1 MALAKAC
8 PNEYPY
14 PRPELQLESPFLP
27 LLEKRERLKFVS
39 QHARLQ
45 VMSVNLRTLIVNKS
59 TKISEIIEIFSQSDT
74 DLLLVDENTIVTKP
88 HLELLTDYPR
98 SSTTALVAPMFKGD
112 LRVTGDRIAGASSKF
127 HKLDGGNNTFVG
139 IMRLSQNQREAIIET
154 LSKVTNSESYGEAI
168 DLVLVALVRAAIVVT
183 PASLTSAPFIRSSDE
198 SAKEKVQSEI
208 NALNIAR
215 LRLKMANRAN
225 DGFFSVFVLRK
236 FSKLFTWVA
245 VRLKM
250 TPNQVTLI
258 SFAIGLLSAYEFS
271 RGDFWSIFIGA
282 ALLQLSIII
291 DCVDGELARY
301 TRQFSALGA
310 WLDAITDRIKE
321 YLVFFALAYGAE
333 KNGHN
338 LWIPAMFMMVF
349 QTFRHLSD
357 YNFARINKVRSTNL
371 PVIDFNQASDGFIP
385 VDKVKKSRFEYWAKK
400 ALQFPIGERWLVISA
415 SSVIGGA
422 AFTFTVMPILATI
435 SIVAIFRSRVRKT
448 LTWPKVR
455 VNKNLIDDQLD
466 YFKNDNST
474 NRFDWLEPSLL
485 RAFEGAF
492 FIWVAL
498 ITDVS
503 RPVIFLLLFSIL
515 FNHYDNMYRALQNER
530 KPKWLAIAGG
540 FILGRIA
547 LVGIFLALGWSLV
560 PLVWYLGILFFLVS
574 SGQWVAGHKARA
586 K

>member
-1 MALAKAC
+1 
-8 PNEYPY
+8 
-14 PRPELQLESPFLP
+14 
-27 LLEKRERLKFVS
+27 
-39 QHARLQ
+39 
-45 VMSVNLRTLIVNKS
+45 MSVNLRTLIVNKS

>member
-1 MALAKAC
+1 MAYL
-8 PNEYPY
+8 NEYPFQQ
-14 PRPELQLESPFLP
+14 PELQLESPFLP
-27 LLEKRERLKFVS
+27 LLVKRDSLNFIS
-39 QHARLQ
+39 QHDRLQ
-45 VMSVNLRTLIVNKS
+45 VVSVNLRTLVVNKS
-59 TKISEIIEIFSQSDT
+59 TKISEIIEIFSESNT
-74 DLLLVDENTIVTKP
+74 DLLLVDENAIVTKP

-98 SSTTALVAPMFKGD
+98 GTTTALVAPKFQGD
-112 LRVTGDRIAGASSKF
+112 LRVTGDRVAGASSNF
-127 HKLDGGNNTFVG
+127 HNLAGGNNTFVG
-139 IMRLSQNQREAIIET
+139 ILRLSQNQREAIITT
-154 LSKVTNSESYGEAI
+154 LNAIKNSEAYGEAI
-168 DLVLVALVRAAIVVT
+168 DLVLVALVRAAIVVS
-183 PASLTSAPFIRSSDE
+183 PASLTAAPYIRSADE
-198 SAKEKVQSEI
+198 NAKAKVQEEI
-208 NALNIAR
+208 NNLNIAR

-236 FSKLFTWVA
+236 FSKLFTWAA

-271 RGDFWSIFIGA
+271 RGTFWTIFAGA
-282 ALLQLSIII
+282 VLLQLSIIV

-321 YLVFFALAYGAE
+321 YLVFFALAYGAA
-333 KNGHN
+333 KNGRD

-371 PVIDFNQASDGFIP
+371 PVIDFNQASDGFVP
-385 VDKVKKSRFEYWAKK
+385 VDKVKKSRFEYWSKK

-415 SSVIGGA
+415 ASVIGGA
-422 AFTFTVMPILATI
+422 AFTFTIMPILALI
-435 SIVAIFRSRVRKT
+435 SIVLIFRSRIRKSR
-448 LTWPKVR
+448 TWPKMR

-466 YFKNDNST
+466 FFKNENST
-474 NRFDWLEPSLL
+474 NRFDWLEPSIL
-485 RAFEGAF
+485 RALESAL
-492 FIWVAL
+492 FIWAVAV
-498 ITDVS
+498 TDLS
-503 RPVIFLLLFSIL
+503 RPAAFLLLFAIIYG
-515 FNHYDNMYRALQNER
+515 HYDNLYRALQGER

-547 LVGIFLALGWSLV
+547 LLGIFLALGWSIV
-560 PLVWYLGILFFLVS
+560 PLVWYFSVLFFVVS
-574 SGQWVAGHKARA
+574 SIQWVVGHKARS